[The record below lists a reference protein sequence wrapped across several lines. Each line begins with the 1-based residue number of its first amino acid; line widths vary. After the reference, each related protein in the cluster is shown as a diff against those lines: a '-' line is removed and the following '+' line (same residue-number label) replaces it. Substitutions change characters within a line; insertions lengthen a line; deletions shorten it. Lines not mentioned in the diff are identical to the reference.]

1 MQQKIEHLKHLLS
14 ITPPG
19 TKRYVECL
27 GHLED
32 WYESKFRISDNISDL
47 EEVIKYGRQALDATP
62 VGTPWR
68 NNPLASL
75 HRIHLL
81 AFEKAGKI
89 GYLDE
94 SITIGY
100 DILELKSAAYFHFH
114 VIQRPVLSLLTR
126 EQLLGRIEDFFE
138 AIRLISSG
146 INDQYVQY
154 PDRFRLSC
162 QWAILARRIG
172 HSTTLAAYKTAM
184 SLMQKS
190 FSFAPTVSVQHTRLV
205 AMGKNCQTMPLDYAS
220 YQIRPGQFEEAVET
234 LEQGRALLWSEM
246 RGFRTPAI
254 QVIEDD
260 SPLAKRFA
268 EINQELE
275 TLTISV
281 TPSGRPDVEDGV
293 QREKDGTDPFGRLL
307 IKRKKLVGERDALI
321 LQIQGQ
327 PGLEGF
333 WGHHCSTLSVL
344 LPPVAQSLLSTT
356 ANGALIS
363 SLSSTILSLAP
374 FLPLKHSSLTQ
385 TNYRKS

>member
-1 MQQKIEHLKHLLS
+1 
-14 ITPPG
+14 
-19 TKRYVECL
+19 
-27 GHLED
+27 
-32 WYESKFRISDNISDL
+32 
-47 EEVIKYGRQALDATP
+47 
-62 VGTPWR
+62 
-68 NNPLASL
+68 
-75 HRIHLL
+75 
-81 AFEKAGKI
+81 
-89 GYLDE
+89 
-94 SITIGY
+94 
-100 DILELKSAAYFHFH
+100 
-114 VIQRPVLSLLTR
+114 
-126 EQLLGRIEDFFE
+126 
-138 AIRLISSG
+138 
-146 INDQYVQY
+146 
-154 PDRFRLSC
+154 
-162 QWAILARRIG
+162 
-172 HSTTLAAYKTAM
+172 
-184 SLMQKS
+184 MQKS

-374 FLPLKHSSLTQ
+374 FVPLKHSSQTQ